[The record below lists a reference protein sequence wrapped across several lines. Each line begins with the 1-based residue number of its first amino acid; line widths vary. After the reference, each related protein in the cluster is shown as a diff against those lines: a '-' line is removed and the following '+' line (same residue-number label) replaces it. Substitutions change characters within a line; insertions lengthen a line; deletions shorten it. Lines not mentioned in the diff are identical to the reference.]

1 MGMQFENV
9 TDDNGH
15 KRLHEAYR
23 DITPYDTV
31 IMRAMSENLKL
42 DPQRHLMKVYSNWM
56 EMHGMNSY
64 GYE

>member
-23 DITPYDTV
+23 EITPCDKV
-31 IMRAMSENLKL
+31 ILRAMPENLKL
-42 DPQRHLMKVYSNWM
+42 DPQRHLMKEYPVCKDWI
-56 EMHGMNSY
+56 ERLDRNSL
-64 GYE
+64 